1 MNRTTAITTTIV
13 TALFCGL
20 PGIGLICFAALGMV
34 GTNLPGFY
42 EENPTATPEQAM
54 LGAGI
59 FVCIGLLLLLIPAL
73 VGFFTFRMSKKE
85 EPANQFDYIPPAS

>member
-1 MNRTTAITTTIV
+1 
-13 TALFCGL
+13 
-20 PGIGLICFAALGMV
+20 
-34 GTNLPGFY
+34 
-42 EENPTATPEQAM
+42 M